1 MIICQMIN
9 RLTSGGGGLKI
20 VQPPKLSKLENR
32 VKVTPLMRV
41 EIFLLSVRA
50 ANAAVNG
57 PH

>member
-41 EIFLLSVRA
+41 EIFC
-50 ANAAVNG
+50 
-57 PH
+57 